1 MNLRQEIEEKISWD
15 RKKYS
20 MSLPDDVKF
29 LKEDTQRTTDQI
41 CSLIKSRLVY
51 LVNSDYTDREQY
63 DEMVNGLIKE
73 LEGNHPQDV
82 PFNIDEVKEFF
93 NKGGNDVK
101 KAREE

>member
-1 MNLRQEIEEKISWD
+1 MTLRKEIEEEIEPFIQCSQ
-15 RKKYS
+15 
-20 MSLPDDVKF
+20 DVCVGCQCEIDM
-29 LKEDTQRTTDQI
+29 LTDQI

-51 LVNSDYTDREQY
+51 LVNSDYTSQEQY

-101 KAREE
+101 KAREK